1 MRNLRKKRLKVTLD
15 GEIMEFAS
23 IRDASDALDINYL
36 TLRRWANGEN
46 KPTIDIKVDVIK

>member
-36 TLRRWANGEN
+36 TLRRWLNNEN
-46 KPTIDIKVDVIK
+46 KPTIDIKVEEIK